1 MMVLPLLL
9 AMQAAPQAGPQIDY
23 TPKPWPEPG
32 REVDIVDGYSTDS
45 SATARKTLAGFA
57 DCVAAASNG
66 KASELLQR
74 DFRSAS
80 YRSGLTALSRNNEG
94 CARQAGLSGKMRM
107 ATLAFAGALAE
118 GMIERQGKPVNALLA
133 RAAAAPAAPT
143 YSFTDT
149 VAMCVVRSAPDQVA
163 TLFASDVASDAE
175 TAAITALGQPAALCA
190 RAAEAK
196 KPLSISPAGLRAML
210 ATAAFRS
217 IASLKDV

>member
-1 MMVLPLLL
+1 MMILPLLL
-9 AMQAAPQAGPQIDY
+9 AMQAEPQPAPQIDY
-23 TPKPWPEPG
+23 SPAPWPEPG
-32 REVDIVDGYSTDS
+32 RETDIADGYSTDS
-45 SATARKTLAGFA
+45 SAAARKTMAGFA
-57 DCVAAASNG
+57 DCVAKASAD
-66 KASELLQR
+66 KTSELLQR

-94 CARQAGLSGKMRM
+94 CARQAGLNGKMRM
-107 ATLAFAGALAE
+107 ADLAFAGALAE
-118 GMIERQGKPVNALLA
+118 AMIERQGKPVNALLA

-163 TLFASDVASDAE
+163 ALFASDVASDTE
-175 TAAITALGQPAALCA
+175 SAAITALSQPAALCA